1 MEDANSY
8 HRVYAGND
16 SPSVNLLI
24 IGDPHAHPD
33 YDNDRFFHLGNFII
47 RNQPDYIVC
56 LGDFADMPS
65 LSSYD
70 RGTRG
75 FEGRRYR
82 NDVIAALDAQDI
94 LFNPLK
100 EYNAEK
106 RKNKQKQYKPKLY
119 MCLGNHEDR
128 ITRATNSS
136 PELDGAISIDDLQ
149 YEKYGWKV
157 TPFKSVLTIKG
168 ISFSHYFTTG
178 VSGRA
183 ISSTHIGHMLVSK
196 LHCSAV
202 QGHSHLYN
210 HAEQTRPDGQKIFG
224 LSGGCY
230 SHHKYSENWCKD
242 TEHQWWRG
250 VIMLEDLDGEGYYN
264 SIRAV
269 TQRSILTK
277 TTP

>member
-1 MEDANSY
+1 M
-8 HRVYAGND
+8 
-16 SPSVNLLI
+16 NLLV

-33 YDNDRFFHLGNFII
+33 YDNDRFHGLGEYIVKTK
-47 RNQPDYIVC
+47 PEYIVC

-82 NDVIAALDAQDI
+82 KDVKSVVEAQEI
-94 LFNPLK
+94 LLNPLK
-100 EYNAEK
+100 KFNEKK
-106 RKNKQKQYKPKLY
+106 RKNKEKQYKPKLHL
-119 MCLGNHEDR
+119 CLGNHEDR

-149 YEKYGWKV
+149 YEKFGWKV
-157 TPFKSVLTIKG
+157 TPFKSVLTIKN

-178 VSGRA
+178 VSGRP

-210 HAEQTRPDGQKIFG
+210 HAEQTRPDGQKVFG

-230 SHHKYSENWCKD
+230 SHPKYTESWCAD
-242 TEHQWWRG
+242 TEYQWWRG
-250 VIMLEDLDGEGYYN
+250 IILLEGLDGAGYYN
-264 SIRAV
+264 SIQAI
-269 TQRSILTK
+269 TQRKILSGEV
-277 TTP
+277 